1 MINSEQK
8 PMLRFLFVLTIA
20 QVIGLQTWMIL
31 FNNFAVEVVG
41 LNGQHVGVLQ
51 SIREIPG
58 FLALLAVYVMLIIRE
73 HRLAAFSIILLGAG
87 TSAAGYFPTYGGL
100 MITTLIMSFG
110 FHYHETTNQSLTLQ
124 YFDKNTSPLV
134 FGRLRSLGA
143 AANIFTGII
152 LFALSPTLGYAN
164 MYLFMGLLVLAA
176 GAWALFQDPT
186 HTNIPVQRK
195 KMILRKRYSL

>member
-58 FLALLAVYVMLIIRE
+58 FLALLAVR
-73 HRLAAFSIILLGAG
+73 
-87 TSAAGYFPTYGGL
+87 
-100 MITTLIMSFG
+100 
-110 FHYHETTNQSLTLQ
+110 
-124 YFDKNTSPLV
+124 
-134 FGRLRSLGA
+134 
-143 AANIFTGII
+143 
-152 LFALSPTLGYAN
+152 
-164 MYLFMGLLVLAA
+164 
-176 GAWALFQDPT
+176 
-186 HTNIPVQRK
+186 
-195 KMILRKRYSL
+195 